1 MRTDPVLFRAFMRMF
16 NLLEDPDSLMTN
28 PDLIGK
34 VMEAYQNRENRAPEP
49 PLGPPREELLA
60 ALGLAAA

>member
-1 MRTDPVLFRAFMRMF
+1 MF
-16 NLLEDPDSLMTN
+16 NLLEDPNSLMTN
-28 PDLIGK
+28 PELIGK
-34 VMEAYQNRENRAPEP
+34 VMEAYQTRDERLPEP

>member
-1 MRTDPVLFRAFMRMF
+1 
-16 NLLEDPDSLMTN
+16 MTN
-28 PDLIGK
+28 PDLMARI
-34 VMEAYQNRENRAPEP
+34 MEHFQNRDENREPDP